1 MTDFHWFL
9 LYWPLPSLCTA
20 LLIIITLRVEDNL
33 PPSEYSD
40 EDTTYIWFF
49 IIVWPI
55 LYMFG
60 LIYLYNKTFP
70 DFKFPSFK
78 KALIKERTFRK

>member
-55 LYMFG
+55 
-60 LIYLYNKTFP
+60 
-70 DFKFPSFK
+70 FPSFK